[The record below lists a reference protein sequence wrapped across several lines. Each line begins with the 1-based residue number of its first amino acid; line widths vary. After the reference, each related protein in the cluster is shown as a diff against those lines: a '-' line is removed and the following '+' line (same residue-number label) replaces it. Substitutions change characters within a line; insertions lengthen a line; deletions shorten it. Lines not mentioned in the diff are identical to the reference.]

1 MLGLR
6 PWCLNLVTSGLSCS
20 IPVEAAQNHWTAH
33 LQAHNTYRFHVH
45 ATVGTHDTCIKSN
58 MEFCQYQMTTTR
70 EGCSLAQLLCINY
83 PLLQMSG
90 SEFVEAIVGVGAAR
104 VRDLFKRARA
114 QKEPCIIF
122 VDEIDALGIKRAE
135 AGMRTNEEREQTL
148 NQLLTEM
155 DGFIPGQHVYLL

>member
-1 MLGLR
+1 MGKPFPLLLVRVELMLCTCAWECVKKQTNGSNQ
-6 PWCLNLVTSGLSCS
+6 P
-20 IPVEAAQNHWTAH
+20 TAC
-33 LQAHNTYRFHVH
+33 V
-45 ATVGTHDTCIKSN
+45 S
-58 MEFCQYQMTTTR
+58 
-70 EGCSLAQLLCINY
+70 
-83 PLLQMSG
+83 LQMSG

-114 QKEPCIIF
+114 QKEPYIIF

-155 DGFIPGQHVYLL
+155 DGFVPGESFVCCLCSFDLAYQHSVRWAISPQLPCNQVA